1 MSLTNQTILVTL
13 AALEVLATFAAP
25 PPAVPKERLSI
36 IHPISKII
44 EAVERTSSQKK
55 NELKYP
61 FQT

>member
-13 AALEVLATFAAP
+13 AARDVLATFAAP
-25 PPAVPKERLSI
+25 PPAVPNDKLSI

-44 EAVERTSSQKK
+44 EAVESTSSQKK

-61 FQT
+61 LRT